1 MTRMEKKT
9 SLAPYRPRE
18 NLEDPPILK
27 CIGTIAEESCCPDLE
42 ALPPPPP
49 PLPPLL
55 HLSARFQRRK
65 TSQKTLQKRQGPP
78 PYPPEEPPP
87 SRI

>member
-1 MTRMEKKT
+1 MTHMKKKRRLWPLT
-9 SLAPYRPRE
+9 GLE

-49 PLPPLL
+49 PLPPPL

-65 TSQKTLQKRQGPP
+65 TSQKTLQKRQRPP
-78 PYPPEEPPP
+78 PTPL
-87 SRI
+87 R